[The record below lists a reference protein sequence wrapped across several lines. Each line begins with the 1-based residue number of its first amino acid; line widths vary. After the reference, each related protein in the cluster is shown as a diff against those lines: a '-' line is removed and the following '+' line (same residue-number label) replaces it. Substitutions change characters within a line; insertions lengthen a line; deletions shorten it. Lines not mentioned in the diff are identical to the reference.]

1 MAVKETK
8 PAAKVAAK
16 PAAKAAEKKPAAK
29 AEAKPAAKAAAK
41 PTKVY
46 HVSQTED
53 KKAWRVTLSGGSKIG
68 DGKAKIIK
76 TFKTQKE
83 ATEYA
88 ESLYGGEGTTVLVHK
103 KGENGGGIRKH

>member
-1 MAVKETK
+1 MPVT
-8 PAAKVAAK
+8 
-16 PAAKAAEKKPAAK
+16 KAA
-29 AEAKPAAKAAAK
+29 

-53 KKAWRVTLSGGSKIG
+53 KKMWRVTLAGGSKLDG
-68 DGKAKIIK
+68 GKAKTIK

-88 ESLYGGEGTTVLVHK
+88 ESLGDGENTVLVHK
-103 KGENGGGIRKH
+103 KGANGGGIRKH

>member
-1 MAVKETK
+1 MAASKSS
-8 PAAKVAAK
+8 
-16 PAAKAAEKKPAAK
+16 
-29 AEAKPAAKAAAK
+29 

-53 KKAWRVTLSGGSKIG
+53 KKMWRVTLAGGSKL
-68 DGKAKIIK
+68 DSGKAKVIK

-83 ATEYA
+83 AIDYA
-88 ESLYGGEGTTVLVHK
+88 ESLGKGDQTVLVHK